1 MIVLAFGFWQQLC
14 GTIQYLTRKSNGGKI
29 MNGRLE
35 KELMAEEKMRYRLSC
50 LPLVFTEFYDTMVA
64 DGKSYT
70 TMNNYINHCVDFMN
84 FITCNRPNNTFYM
97 NIKAANINHYMSTIR
112 RRNVDG
118 DVIRNGDDI
127 CAARWTALNT
137 FFQFLKNTVGYID
150 ENPMDK
156 TNRPRIRTEHK
167 VTYLTKD
174 EIDNV
179 LNEIKTTSTYKRR
192 NRDLC
197 LVSLALSTGL
207 RVSAITQINIE
218 DIDFINHSINVVEK
232 GNKVRSISFGEN
244 LAHLIKQCIDD
255 RELYFPNAKTNA
267 LFLSQWKRRMTT
279 QAVRDLVEK
288 YTNNIEGKHI
298 TPHKLRA
305 SAATN
310 LAASGVSIQ
319 AIAKVLGHENIQTT
333 RRYVEVLDAEANK
346 ATNVLDSLI

>member
-1 MIVLAFGFWQQLC
+1 
-14 GTIQYLTRKSNGGKI
+14 

-35 KELMAEEKMRYRLSC
+35 KELKAEEKMRYKLSK
-50 LPLVFTEFYDTMVA
+50 LPSIFTEFYDAMIA

-70 TMNNYINHCVDFMN
+70 TINNYINHNVDFMN
-84 FITCNRPNNTFYM
+84 FITNNRPNNTFYID
-97 NIKAANINHYMSTIR
+97 IKAANINRYISSIR
-112 RRNVDG
+112 RRNVNG

-137 FFQFLKNTVGYID
+137 FFQFLKNTAEYID

-156 TNRPRIRTEHK
+156 TNRPKIRTEHK
-167 VTYLTKD
+167 VTYLTKE
-174 EIDNV
+174 EIETV
-179 LNEIKTTSTYKRR
+179 LHEIKMNSTAQRR

-197 LVSLALSTGL
+197 IISLALSTGL

-218 DIDFINHSINVVEK
+218 DIDLDNYTINVIEK
-232 GNKVRSISFGEN
+232 GNKIRTIKFGEN
-244 LAHLIKQCIDD
+244 LALLITQYIQD
-255 RELYFPNAKTNA
+255 RNRYYPNADTNA
-267 LFLSQWKRRMTT
+267 LFLSQWQRRMTT
-279 QAVRDLVEK
+279 QAVRDLVAK
-288 YTNNIEGKHI
+288 YTSNIQGKHI

-333 RRYVEVLDAEANK
+333 RRYVEVLDSEANK
-346 ATNVLDSLI
+346 ATNILDNLI

>member
-1 MIVLAFGFWQQLC
+1 
-14 GTIQYLTRKSNGGKI
+14 

-35 KELMAEEKMRYRLSC
+35 KELRAEEKMKFKLMS

-70 TMNNYINHCVDFMN
+70 TMNNYINHNVDFMN
-84 FITCNRPNNTFYM
+84 YITNHRPNNTFYTDV
-97 NIKAANINHYMSTIR
+97 KATGINRYMASIR
-112 RRNVDG
+112 RRNIDG
-118 DVIRNGDDI
+118 DIIRNGDDI

-137 FFQFLKNTVGYID
+137 FFQFLKDYDYIND
-150 ENPMDK
+150 NPMDK
-156 TNRPRIRTEHK
+156 TSRPKIRTEHK

-174 EIDNV
+174 EIETV
-179 LNEIKTTSTYKRR
+179 LDEIRMNSTNQRR
-192 NRDLC
+192 SRDLC

-218 DIDFINHSINVVEK
+218 DIDLNNYTINVIEK
-232 GNKVRSISFGEN
+232 GNKIRTIRFGEN
-244 LAHLIKQCIDD
+244 LALLISQCIKD
-255 RELYFPNAKTNA
+255 RDRYYPNAETNA

-279 QAVRDLVEK
+279 QAVRDLVAK
-288 YTNNIEGKHI
+288 YTINIQGKHI

-333 RRYVEVLDAEANK
+333 RRYVEVLDSEANK
-346 ATNVLDSLI
+346 ATNILDNLI

>member
-1 MIVLAFGFWQQLC
+1 
-14 GTIQYLTRKSNGGKI
+14 

-35 KELMAEEKMRYRLSC
+35 KELMAEERMKNKLRE
-50 LPLVFTEFYDTMVA
+50 LPFIFTEFYDTMVA

-70 TMNNYINHCVDFMN
+70 TMNNYINHSVDFMN
-84 FITCNRPNNTFYM
+84 FITNNRPNNTFYKE
-97 NIKAANINHYMSTIR
+97 IKAAHINRYMSSIR
-112 RRNVDG
+112 RRDVNG
-118 DVIRNGDDI
+118 DVVRNGDDI

-137 FFQFLKNTVGYID
+137 FFQFLKNTVEYID

-174 EIDNV
+174 EIDYV
-179 LNEIKTTSTYKRR
+179 LNEIKKTSPDRR
-192 NRDLC
+192 KSRDLC

-207 RVSAITQINIE
+207 RVSAITQINID
-218 DIDFINHSINVVEK
+218 DIDFVNYSINVVEK

-244 LAHLIKQCIDD
+244 LACLIRQCIYD
-255 RELYFPNAKTNA
+255 RDMYFPNAETNA

-279 QAVRDLVEK
+279 QAVRDLVGR
-288 YTNNIEGKHI
+288 YTANIEGKHI

-346 ATNVLDSLI
+346 ATSVLDNLI